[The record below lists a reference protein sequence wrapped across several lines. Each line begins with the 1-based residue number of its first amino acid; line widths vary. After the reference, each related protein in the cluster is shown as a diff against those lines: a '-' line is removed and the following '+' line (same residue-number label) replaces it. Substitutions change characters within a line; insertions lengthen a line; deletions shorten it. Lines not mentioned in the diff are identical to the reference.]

1 MLELRY
7 LGNEIK
13 FDEQTTRIAE
23 INLRICVAEA
33 KFYELIRKLTNF
45 KIHLKTR
52 VTILNSIVRS
62 RLTYSCQT
70 WNVNQAE
77 MNRINSVYVG
87 MLRKLVRNGS
97 KTENF
102 RFIIPNKEILRICQT
117 DDIGTFVAKQQAN
130 YLAHL
135 ARQPNQCLT
144 KKLLFNTNKRT
155 KLGRP
160 AES

>member
-1 MLELRY
+1 
-7 LGNEIK
+7 
-13 FDEQTTRIAE
+13 
-23 INLRICVAEA
+23 
-33 KFYELIRKLTNF
+33 
-45 KIHLKTR
+45 
-52 VTILNSIVRS
+52 
-62 RLTYSCQT
+62 
-70 WNVNQAE
+70 
-77 MNRINSVYVG
+77 

-155 KLGRP
+155 RLGPP
-160 AES
+160 AESLEDKVLKSTGQSRDEFYRDALQYVAKDMIHPTGRIANSHQTDDLAKQPSTSK